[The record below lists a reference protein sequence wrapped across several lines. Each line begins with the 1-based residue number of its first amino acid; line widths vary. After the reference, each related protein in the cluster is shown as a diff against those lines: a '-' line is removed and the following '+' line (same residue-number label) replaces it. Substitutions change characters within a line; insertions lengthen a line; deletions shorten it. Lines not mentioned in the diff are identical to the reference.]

1 MKKSQAKKVECI
13 LKYLEESPPTLLYLP
28 TGVDDE
34 FDEVFLLGGGQM
46 IWLAEKDGPE
56 LPVLEA
62 KDLSDDVELL
72 FDLFKADEEEKLD
85 FKKLCA
91 FEDKLRKT
99 LKEIPED
106 KLTKEEA
113 RDIKILFMDAKEELL
128 EK

>member
-13 LKYLEESPPTLLYLP
+13 IKYLEETPPTLLYLP
-28 TGVDDE
+28 TDVEDE

-46 IWLAEKDGPE
+46 IWIAEKDGPE
-56 LPVLEA
+56 IPVLAA
-62 KDLSDDVELL
+62 KDLVEDVDILM
-72 FDLFKADEEEKLD
+72 DLFQADEEDKLD

-91 FEDKLRKT
+91 FEDKLRKA
-99 LKEIPED
+99 LKGIPED
-106 KLTKEEA
+106 KLSKDEV